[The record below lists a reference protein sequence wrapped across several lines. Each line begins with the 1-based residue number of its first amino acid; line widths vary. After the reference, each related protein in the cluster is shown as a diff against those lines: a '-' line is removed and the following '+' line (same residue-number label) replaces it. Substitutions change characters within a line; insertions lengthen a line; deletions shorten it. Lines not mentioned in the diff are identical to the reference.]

1 MIQYTVI
8 IEDKDGNEV
17 KGSLESAKILY
28 EEDQLLTVKNYKG
41 TYTTGFLL
49 EILGEKNGT
58 LR

>member
-17 KGSLESAKILY
+17 KGSLESHKILV
-28 EEDQLLTVKNYKG
+28 EEDQLLTVKNYRG

-49 EILGEKNGT
+49 EIVGEKICQK
-58 LR
+58 